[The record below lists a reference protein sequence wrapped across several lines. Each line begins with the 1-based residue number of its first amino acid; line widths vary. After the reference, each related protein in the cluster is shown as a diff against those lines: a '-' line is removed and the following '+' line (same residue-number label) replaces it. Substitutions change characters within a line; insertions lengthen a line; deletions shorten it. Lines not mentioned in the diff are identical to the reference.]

1 MYAVFNDF
9 NGISW
14 QLQAKSDSAQFPFS
28 QSFYL
33 LASSFR
39 KTLLNYEVS

>member
-14 QLQAKSDSAQFPFS
+14 QLQAKSDSAQFLFS
-28 QSFYL
+28 QSFFL
-33 LASSFR
+33 LKNVKFQ
-39 KTLLNYEVS
+39 KDITE